1 MKRIRTIVMA
11 ATVLMAF
18 ITVMVTVACVSAADK
33 IPAIKPEELKK
44 LIESKSPDIMVVDNQ
59 PKSAY
64 DLGHVPGA
72 VNFPWQEEIEGQ
84 VNLPRNKT
92 LIIYCACTHEE
103 DATDTAQQLM
113 NKYGYRNVKLLEG
126 GWIEWMKLGY
136 PVEK

>member
-1 MKRIRTIVMA
+1 MKRSCLIKMSAIVLISL
-11 ATVLMAF
+11 V
-18 ITVMVTVACVSAADK
+18 TVMVAAVCVSAADK
-33 IPAIKPEELKK
+33 IPGIKPEELKK
-44 LIESKSPDIMVVDNQ
+44 LIESKSPDILVVDNQ

-72 VNFPWQEEIEGQ
+72 VNFPWEAEIEGE

-92 LIIYCACTHEE
+92 LVIYCACSHEE

-113 NKYGYRNVKLLEG
+113 SKYGYRNVKLLDG